1 MKTAL
6 DVTTKLYQRLYA
18 SSTLRSTITG
28 AIYRDERLDSS
39 VLEDIVINCLPV
51 SDGQP
56 QLATANINLHVPD
69 LKIGSGTHEGYVPNH
84 SRIKT
89 ILAILIPL
97 VNVVRD
103 GDYRFHVESQT
114 LLREKQRNESVYNIR
129 IELFILNT

>member
-39 VLEDIVINCLPV
+39 TAEDIVINCLPV
-51 SDGQP
+51 TDGQP
-56 QLATANINLHVPD
+56 QEATANVNLHVSD
-69 LKIGSGTHEGYVPNH
+69 LKIGSGTQQGYVPNH

-89 ILAILIPL
+89 ILAILVPL
-97 VNVVRD
+97 LDVVSD
-103 GDYRFHVESQT
+103 GDYRFHIASHN
-114 LLREKQRNESVYNIR
+114 LLRDKERNESVYNLR